1 MTDGDGSDLKILA
14 LLLGAALVILVVVMI
29 FGGPLVAGVTTA
41 FDEGVG
47 LKTAAI
53 WSFFITVAL
62 FVLFAVIAGE
72 GLLGE
77 LQYMLG
83 AFFSF
88 FALITLLIAWVF

>member
-1 MTDGDGSDLKILA
+1 VANGSRNDLKILA
-14 LLLGAALVILVVVMI
+14 LLLGTALAMLVIVI
-29 FGGPLVAGVTTA
+29 AFAGPLVSGIAAA

-53 WSFFITVAL
+53 WSFFVTVVL
-62 FVLFAVIAGE
+62 LLLFAVVAGE

>member
-1 MTDGDGSDLKILA
+1 MTSGGANDLKILA
-14 LLLGAALVILVVVMI
+14 LLLGAALAVLVIVLT
-29 FGGPLVAGVTTA
+29 FGGPLVSGVAAA
-41 FDEGVG
+41 FDEGIG

-62 FVLFAVIAGE
+62 LLLFAVVAGE

>member
-1 MTDGDGSDLKILA
+1 MVNAGRNDLKILA
-14 LLLGAALVILVVVMI
+14 LFLGTALAVLVVVLTL
-29 FGGPLVAGVTTA
+29 GGQLVGEVTAA

-47 LKTAAI
+47 LKTAAV
-53 WSFFITVAL
+53 WSFLVTVVLLVVFAL
-62 FVLFAVIAGE
+62 VAGE

-77 LQYMLG
+77 LQFMLG